1 MGRIIDI
8 KSKNMHSSLDYEMST
23 TKKFLEKLPE
33 VITWLTQRGFRAEV
47 SRYSR
52 YLDYIEAGDW
62 KTAEREPE
70 AAEGDGKAG

>member
-33 VITWLTQRGFRAEV
+33 VITWLTQRGGGLELKYRDI
-47 SRYSR
+47 RG
-52 YLDYIEAGDW
+52 I
-62 KTAEREPE
+62 
-70 AAEGDGKAG
+70 